1 MVAGGEEE
9 LTTQLLPR
17 ALLCVLGSA
26 LCVLL
31 LTPYQQSGILMHYD
45 QSNEPLVRILFP
57 MKRHTV
63 QRYV

>member
-26 LCVLL
+26 LGF
-31 LTPYQQSGILMHYD
+31 LTS
-45 QSNEPLVRILFP
+45 
-57 MKRHTV
+57 
-63 QRYV
+63 